1 MTAAWPDTPAGELS
15 GYGLFWGLFIGEL
28 MVLMVLTVFVMG
40 VVTRWRVVRARRMG
54 RAPTGTS

>member
-15 GYGLFWGLFIGEL
+15 GYGLFWGLFIGQL

-40 VVTRWRVVRARRMG
+40 VVTRWRAGTGTPARR
-54 RAPTGTS
+54 APSGTS